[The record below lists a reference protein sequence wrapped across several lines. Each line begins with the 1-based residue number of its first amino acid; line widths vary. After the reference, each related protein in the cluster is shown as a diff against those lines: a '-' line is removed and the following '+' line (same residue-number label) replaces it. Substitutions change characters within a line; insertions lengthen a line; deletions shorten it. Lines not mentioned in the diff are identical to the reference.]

1 LKFPEAHHL
10 RIRTTNGL
18 ERIIEELRRR
28 TKVMG
33 RLPSESAAL
42 KLVYAVASTYAR
54 TWRGLVVTT
63 EQLSQIDQLVA
74 EPKKPQQESAVVAV
88 G

>member
-1 LKFPEAHHL
+1 
-10 RIRTTNGL
+10 
-18 ERIIEELRRR
+18 
-28 TKVMG
+28 MG

-54 TWRGLVVTT
+54 SWRGLTVTAQQWT
-63 EQLSQIDQLVA
+63 QIDRLMPAGKEPRSQDELVT
-74 EPKKPQQESAVVAV
+74 V